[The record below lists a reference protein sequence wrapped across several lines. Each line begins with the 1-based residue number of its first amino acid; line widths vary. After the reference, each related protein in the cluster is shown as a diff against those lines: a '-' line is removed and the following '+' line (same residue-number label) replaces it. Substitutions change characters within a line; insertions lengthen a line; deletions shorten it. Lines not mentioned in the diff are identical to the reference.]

1 MRPDVL
7 RCVVVLPLVV
17 AACGA
22 ASSGGVAGEAP
33 DGGDGG
39 VVTRADG
46 ASGTDAPADADAGG
60 LITVPLTACDPN
72 VYAADMTIGGSQD
85 FHLYLDTGSTTLA
98 VAGLGCPSCSAAG
111 VETLYQPGP
120 TAVDQKVAASA
131 MYGAIDPSGWSGEIY
146 EDWVG
151 ISAAPELARVKL
163 AEITQQSQFL
173 EGTCGPTGTPEGVIG
188 FAGSTIETT
197 GTNGFFDDVV
207 AGGKVAD
214 VFATRLCPTGG
225 TLWLGGYDPAFT
237 TAPPVYTPAS
247 TAGFYTVDLT
257 SITVA
262 GTTVPIPTGS
272 YTATILD
279 TGSSGSS
286 LSPAAFSALDA
297 AIAAS
302 PGFSAV
308 FGATASTF
316 LGGNGCMA
324 LTQTKAQL
332 DAALPALTLTFGS
345 SPGVSAQAAATE
357 SYLLTHGDGAWCP
370 AITSRAPDA
379 AFAGIAAILGAPMLV
394 SNVVIFDRANQRV
407 GFAPHTACP

>member
-151 ISAAPELARVKL
+151 IKRRARAGAREAGGDHPAVAVPRGHVRSHRDAGGGHRLCREHDRDDRNERVLLRASSPEARSPTSSRRGSARPAGRSGSEDTTRHSRPRLPCTR
-163 AEITQQSQFL
+163 
-173 EGTCGPTGTPEGVIG
+173 PWRWR
-188 FAGSTIETT
+188 GSTPSTSPRSRWPARQSRSPPART
-197 GTNGFFDDVV
+197 PRRSS
-207 AGGKVAD
+207 
-214 VFATRLCPTGG
+214 TR
-225 TLWLGGYDPAFT
+225 
-237 TAPPVYTPAS
+237 
-247 TAGFYTVDLT
+247 
-257 SITVA
+257 
-262 GTTVPIPTGS
+262 
-272 YTATILD
+272 
-279 TGSSGSS
+279 
-286 LSPAAFSALDA
+286 AARARRCRR
-297 AIAAS
+297 
-302 PGFSAV
+302 PR
-308 FGATASTF
+308 
-316 LGGNGCMA
+316 
-324 LTQTKAQL
+324 
-332 DAALPALTLTFGS
+332 
-345 SPGVSAQAAATE
+345 
-357 SYLLTHGDGAWCP
+357 
-370 AITSRAPDA
+370 SR
-379 AFAGIAAILGAPMLV
+379 
-394 SNVVIFDRANQRV
+394 R
-407 GFAPHTACP
+407 